1 MSKYKI
7 EVTFSNDL
15 NHITTMQFIGLKTP
29 EIKNE
34 DILYIVTKEKVYCM
48 PLRHILYFTSEEIV
62 ENRCKYRKP
71 LTTVSSGEPLYYCA
85 RLDKDGS
92 MSMPLCN
99 GKCEH
104 YDLSTTDKV
113 NALTDWIWGTNYE

>member
-7 EVTFSNDL
+7 EVTFTNDL
-15 NHITTMQFIGLKTP
+15 NHITTMQFIALKTP

-34 DILYIVTKEKVYCM
+34 DLLYIVTKEKVYCM

-62 ENRCKYRKP
+62 ENKCKYRKP
-71 LTTVSSGEPLYYCA
+71 LTTVVSSGEQLYYCA

-92 MSMPLCN
+92 MSMHLCE

-113 NALTDWIWGTNYE
+113 NALTDWI